1 MNLAQTKGFDFNF
14 LANAYNAP
22 KFNIGKNNSRGLTWL
37 ERKLARVL
45 RIIRSGTSISS
56 TEQGW
61 QKIPMF
67 VAAWL
72 SSHMAMPSGNE
83 SNEHLIKCLKIQAM

>member
-45 RIIRSGTSISS
+45 RIIRSGTLISS

-61 QKIPMF
+61 QKILKF

-72 SSHMAMPSGNE
+72 SNPMAMLSGNE
-83 SNEHLIKCLKIQAM
+83 SNAHLIKCLKIQAM